1 MKMNTNL
8 RLVENNA
15 TTTKDFTIQASGKMF
30 HMVISG
36 LYSNKPQSI
45 TREIWSNAFDAH
57 AMVGKETEP
66 FLVTFPTALSPTFSC
81 RDFGPGIAHGDMEGF
96 YTVLGHSTKENTN
109 TAVGKWG
116 VGRMS
121 PMSYTDTFSVVS
133 YHKGEVSYYAVQL
146 GPDGSPQLHVLA
158 PPKFTTEPDGLEVS
172 FPVKRQDI
180 DAFQKAAEV
189 VAYGFP
195 VPPRVTNSKEKEFG
209 QVKKV
214 FEGKDFYLYE
224 DRKLGGA
231 YAQMGCV
238 MYPIPMEYTPRSIN
252 IVYKFD
258 IGDLEVTASREAL
271 SFGPNDPT
279 EANIKKKAKDVDLA
293 LWQMMQDKINAQPK
307 LFDAAK
313 LAPSFRNYLPYKSP
327 SFSYHGQELPRFWKL
342 DNYTNI
348 AISTGYKGYRQK
360 QAGWGLDRNIE
371 VQNNYSMF
379 IQDLS
384 DKKANARA
392 ATRIGSA
399 VDSYGYFIWVRAD
412 LSNPMQKAEVD
423 QLIGEL
429 GYTVT
434 YVKDLPDDGPVV
446 SGRRTKVSVS
456 RIVQGN
462 QSVKWDMD
470 DTTFQN
476 GGYYYCM
483 SNNDF
488 PRILY
493 SLSFLVKSKLGQDV
507 ILVPKSLWKKFEN
520 NNKWQLLEPAIEA
533 VVKAEADNARKVLD
547 TLYDRYPLSD
557 LKVFK
562 DLAGPVGDF
571 ARKVDAPKEYE
582 YLGAGRTAWGKILTY
597 YNLPDLESD
606 KPEQEYKALLDK
618 YPLLNVTT
626 NYRGNNFQP
635 FVHYIQL
642 IDSQSKDNTNASA
655 KGAN

>member
-158 PPKFTTEPDGLEVS
+158 PPQFTTEPDGLEVS

-180 DAFQKAAEV
+180 DAFQKAAEI

-238 MYPIPMEYTPRSIN
+238 MYPIPMEYTPRSMN

-279 EANIKKKAKDVDLA
+279 AESIKKKAKDVELK
-293 LWQMMQDKINAQPK
+293 LWQMMLDEIDAQPK

-313 LAPSFRNYLPYKSP
+313 LAPSFRRHLPHKAAPFTYK
-327 SFSYHGQELPRFWKL
+327 GQELPRFWKL
-342 DNYTNI
+342 DSYTHI
-348 AISTGYKGYRQK
+348 AISTGNKGYRQRM
-360 QAGWGLDRNIE
+360 AGWGLGRGIE
-371 VQNNYSMF
+371 VQNNYEMF

-399 VDSYGYFIWVRAD
+399 VDSYGYFIWVRAN
-412 LSNPMQKAEVD
+412 LSDPVQKAEVD

-429 GYTVT
+429 GYPVT

-446 SGRRTKVSVS
+446 SGPRAKVSVS
-456 RIVQGN
+456 LIKHGDSPQ
-462 QSVKWDMD
+462 KWDMD
-470 DTTFQN
+470 DATFQT
-476 GGYYYCM
+476 GGYYYPM
-483 SNNDF
+483 SNNDY
-488 PRILY
+488 PRALH
-493 SLSFLVKSKLGQDV
+493 SLSHIVHDKLGQHV
-507 ILVPKSLWKKFEN
+507 ILVPKSLWKKFEGN
-520 NNKWQLLEPAIEA
+520 SKWQLLEPAITTL
-533 VVKAEADNARKVLD
+533 VKMEADNARKVLGSN
-547 TLYDRYPLSD
+547 YDAYPMSE
-557 LKVFK
+557 LKPFK
-562 DLAGPVGDF
+562 DLLGPVGDF
-571 ARKVDAPKEYE
+571 ARKVVAPQEHM
-582 YLGAGRTAWGKILTY
+582 YLGAGRTSWRKILEN
-597 YNLPDLESD
+597 YNLPALESD

-618 YPLLNVTT
+618 YPLLRVTT
-626 NYRGNNFQP
+626 SYKGSNFQP
-635 FVHYIQL
+635 FCDYINL
-642 IDSQSKDNTNASA
+642 IDSKSNDASA

>member
-57 AMVGKETEP
+57 AMLGKETEP

-158 PPKFTTEPDGLEVS
+158 PPDFTTEPDGLEVS

-195 VPPRVTNSKEKEFG
+195 VPPRLTNSKEKELG

-327 SFSYHGQELPRFWKL
+327 SFNYHGQELPKFWKL
-342 DNYTNI
+342 DSYTHI

-360 QAGWGLDRNIE
+360 MAGWGLDRNIE
-371 VQNNYSMF
+371 VQNNYEMF

-412 LSNPMQKAEVD
+412 LSKPMQKAEVD

-429 GYTVT
+429 GYPVT
-434 YVKDLPDDGPVV
+434 YVKDLPDDGPKVTG
-446 SGRRTKVSVS
+446 SRTKVSVS
-456 RIVQGN
+456 VIRTRGAE
-462 QSVKWDMD
+462 KFDMEGA
-470 DTTFQN
+470 TFQK
-476 GGYYYCM
+476 GGYYYPM
-483 SNNDF
+483 SNHDF
-488 PRILY
+488 PRVLY
-493 SLSFLVKSKLGQDV
+493 RLGSVVEAKLGQP
-507 ILVPKSLWKKFEN
+507 IYLVPKTLWKKFEGN
-520 NNKWQLLEPAIEA
+520 SKWQLLEPAVTA
-533 VVKAEADNARKVLD
+533 LVKKEADNVRKALGNN
-547 TLYDRYPLSD
+547 YEQYPLSN
-557 LKVFK
+557 LKAFSGM
-562 DLAGPVGDF
+562 DGPVGDF
-571 ARKVDAPKEYE
+571 AKKVIVPRISS
-582 YLGAGRTAWGKILTY
+582 YLGAGVSQWNDILTH
-597 YNLPDLESD
+597 YNLPTINDD
-606 KPEQEYKALLDK
+606 KAKEEYNNLIDK
-618 YPLLNVTT
+618 YPLLGVGSVTERT
-626 NYRGNNFQP
+626 TP
-635 FVHYIQL
+635 HFVHYIQL
-642 IDSQSKDNTNASA
+642 IDNANASA

>member
-15 TTTKDFTIQASGKMF
+15 TTTKGFTIQASGKMF

-158 PPKFTTEPDGLEVS
+158 PPQFTTEPDGLEVS

-195 VPPRVTNSKEKEFG
+195 VPPRVTNSKEKEFS
-209 QVKKV
+209 QVNKI

-238 MYPIPMEYTPRSIN
+238 MYPIPLLYLPRMMN

-258 IGDLEVTASREAL
+258 IGELEVTASRESL

-279 EANIKKKAKDVDLA
+279 EANIRKKAAEVELSMWK
-293 LWQMMQDKINAQPK
+293 MMQDQIEAQPK

-313 LAPSFRNYLPYKSP
+313 LAPSFRRHLPHKAAPFTYK
-327 SFSYHGQELPRFWKL
+327 GKELPKFWDLAK
-342 DNYTNI
+342 YTNI
-348 AISTGYKGYRQK
+348 SISTGDKGYRQRM
-360 QAGWGLDRNIE
+360 AGWGLGRDIA
-371 VQNNYSMF
+371 VQNNYKMF

-412 LSNPMQKAEVD
+412 LSDPVQKAEVD

-429 GYTVT
+429 GYPVT

-446 SGRRTKVSVS
+446 SGPRAKVSVS
-456 RIVQGN
+456 IIKHGDSPQ
-462 QSVKWDMD
+462 KWDMD
-470 DTTFQN
+470 DATFQT
-476 GGYYYCM
+476 GGYYYPM
-483 SNNDF
+483 SNNEF

-493 SLSFLVKSKLGQDV
+493 SLSHIVHEKLGQHV
-507 ILVPKSLWKKFEN
+507 ILVPKSLWKKFEGN
-520 NNKWQLLEPAIEA
+520 RKWQLLEPAITA
-533 VVKAEADNARKVLD
+533 VVKAEADNARKVLGCN
-547 TLYDRYPLSD
+547 YDAYPMSNF
-557 LKVFK
+557 KAFK
-562 DLAGPVGDF
+562 DLIGPVGDF
-571 ARKVDAPKEYE
+571 ARKVVAPQPHM
-582 YLGAGRTAWGKILTY
+582 YLGAGRSSWRGIFDH
-597 YNLPDLESD
+597 YNLPALESD
-606 KPEQEYKALLDK
+606 KPVQEYKALLDK
-618 YPLLNVTT
+618 YPLLKVTME
-626 NYRGNNFQP
+626 YKGSNFQP
-635 FVHYIQL
+635 FVQYINL
-642 IDSQSKDNTNASA
+642 IDNANASA

>member
-158 PPKFTTEPDGLEVS
+158 PPQFTTEPDGLEVS

-180 DAFQKAAEV
+180 DAFQKAAELV
-189 VAYGFP
+189 SYGFS
-195 VPPRVTNSKEKEFG
+195 VPPRVTNSKEKEFS
-209 QVKKV
+209 QVNKI

-238 MYPIPMEYTPRSIN
+238 MYPIPLLYLPRMMN

-258 IGDLEVTASREAL
+258 IGELEVTASRESL

-279 EANIKKKAKDVDLA
+279 EANIRKKAAEVELSMWK
-293 LWQMMQDKINAQPK
+293 MMQDQIEAQTK

-313 LAPSFRNYLPYKSP
+313 LAPSFRRHLPHKAAPFTYK
-327 SFSYHGQELPRFWKL
+327 GKELPKFWDLAK
-342 DNYTNI
+342 YTNI
-348 AISTGYKGYRQK
+348 SISTGDKGYRQK
-360 QAGWGLDRNIE
+360 MAGWGLDRNIA
-371 VQNNYSMF
+371 VQNNYKMF

-399 VDSYGYFIWVRAD
+399 VDSYGYFIWVRAN
-412 LSNPMQKAEVD
+412 LSDPVQKAEVD

-429 GYTVT
+429 GYPVT

-446 SGRRTKVSVS
+446 SGPRAKVSVS
-456 RIVQGN
+456 IIKHGDSSQ
-462 QSVKWDMD
+462 KWDMD
-470 DTTFQN
+470 DATFQT
-476 GGYYYCM
+476 GGYYYPM
-483 SNNDF
+483 SNNEF
-488 PRILY
+488 PRVLY
-493 SLSFLVKSKLGQDV
+493 YLSHIVHEKLGQHV
-507 ILVPKSLWKKFEN
+507 ILVPKSLWKKFEGN
-520 NNKWQLLEPAIEA
+520 SKWQLLEPAITA
-533 VVKAEADNARKVLD
+533 VVKIEADNARKVLGSN
-547 TLYDRYPLSD
+547 YDAYPLSE
-557 LKVFK
+557 LKPFK
-562 DLAGPVGDF
+562 DLTGPVGDF
-571 ARKVDAPKEYE
+571 ARKVVAPQEHV
-582 YLGAGRTAWGKILTY
+582 YLGAGRSAWRKILEDY
-597 YNLPDLESD
+597 RLPALESD
-606 KPEQEYKALLDK
+606 KPEQEYKALIDK
-618 YPLLNVTT
+618 YPLLKVTME
-626 NYRGNNFQP
+626 YKGSNFQP
-635 FVHYIQL
+635 FVQYINL
-642 IDSQSKDNTNASA
+642 IDASA

>member
-158 PPKFTTEPDGLEVS
+158 PPDFTTEPDGLEVS

-180 DAFQKAAEV
+180 DAFQKAAEIV
-189 VAYGFP
+189 SYGFP

-238 MYPIPMEYTPRSIN
+238 MYPIPMEYTPRSMN

-279 EANIKKKAKDVDLA
+279 AESIKKKAKDVELK
-293 LWQMMQDKINAQPK
+293 LWQMMLDEIDAQPK

-313 LAPSFRNYLPYKSP
+313 LAPSFRAYLPHRAP
-327 SFSYHGQELPRFWKL
+327 SFTYHGQELPRFWKL

-360 QAGWGLDRNIE
+360 MAGWGLDRNIE
-371 VQNNYSMF
+371 VHNNYKMF

-384 DKKANARA
+384 DRKSNARA

-412 LSNPMQKAEVD
+412 LSDPVQKAEVD

-429 GYTVT
+429 GYPVT

-446 SGRRTKVSVS
+446 SGPRTKVSVS
-456 RIVQGN
+456 VIKHGDSPQ
-462 QSVKWDMD
+462 KWDMED
-470 DTTFQN
+470 ATFQT
-476 GGYYYCM
+476 GGYYYPM
-483 SNNDF
+483 SNNEF
-488 PRILY
+488 PRVLY
-493 SLSFLVKSKLGQDV
+493 NLSHIVHERLGQHV
-507 ILVPKSLWKKFEN
+507 ILVPKSLWKKFEGN
-520 NNKWQLLEPAIEA
+520 SKWQLLEPAITA
-533 VVKAEADNARKVLD
+533 IVKAEADNARKVLGSN
-547 TLYDRYPLSD
+547 YDAYPMSE
-557 LKVFK
+557 LKPFK
-562 DLAGPVGDF
+562 DLTGPVGDL
-571 ARKVDAPKEYE
+571 ARKVDAPQEHM
-582 YLGAGRTAWGKILTY
+582 YLGAGRSAWRKILEN
-597 YNLPDLESD
+597 YNLPALESD

-618 YPLLNVTT
+618 YPLLRVTT
-626 NYRGNNFQP
+626 SYKGSNFKP
-635 FVHYIQL
+635 FCDYINL
-642 IDSQSKDNTNASA
+642 IDSKSNDASA

>member
-57 AMVGKETEP
+57 TMVGKKDVP
-66 FLVTFPTALSPTFSC
+66 FLVTFPTALTPTFSC
-81 RDFGPGIAHGDMEGF
+81 RDFGPGIAHEDMEGF
-96 YTVLGHSTKENTN
+96 YTVLGHSTKEDTN

-133 YHKGEVSYYAVQL
+133 YHKGMVSYYAVQL
-146 GPDGSPQLHVLA
+146 GPDSSPQLHVLSE
-158 PPKFTTEPDGLEVS
+158 PQPTTEPDGLEVS

-180 DAFQKAAEV
+180 QKFQEAAEV
-189 VAYGFP
+189 VSYGFD
-195 VPPRVTNSKEKEFG
+195 VPPLVTNSKEKEFSKI
-209 QVKKV
+209 KKV
-214 FEGKDFYLYE
+214 FEGKDFYVYE
-224 DRKLGGA
+224 DRNMSGA

-238 MYPIPMEYTPRSIN
+238 MYPIPMEHTPRILN

-279 EANIKKKAKDVDLA
+279 ADNIKKKAKEVELA
-293 LWQMMQDKINAQPK
+293 MWQMMQDKINAQPK

-313 LAPSFRNYLPYKSP
+313 LAPSFSRHLPYKSLP
-327 SFSYHGQELPRFWKL
+327 FTYKGQELPKFWKL
-342 DNYTNI
+342 DNYTHI

-360 QAGWGLDRNIE
+360 QAGWGLDKNIE

-384 DKKANARA
+384 DKKANARS

-399 VDSYGYFIWVRAD
+399 LESYSYYIWVRAD
-412 LSNPMQKAEVD
+412 LSDPVQKAEVD
-423 QLIGEL
+423 QLVSEL
-429 GYTVT
+429 GYPVT
-434 YVKDLPDDGPVV
+434 YVKDLPDDGPAA
-446 SGRRTKVSVS
+446 SGPRAKVSVS
-456 RIVQGN
+456 RIVKGN
-462 QSVKWDMD
+462 QAEKWDMD
-470 DTTFQN
+470 DATFQK
-476 GGYYYCM
+476 GGYYHPM

-488 PRILY
+488 PRVLY
-493 SLSFLVKSKLGQDV
+493 SLSFLVREKLGQDV
-507 ILVPKSLWKKFEN
+507 ILVPKTLWKKFEGN
-520 NNKWQLLEPAIEA
+520 NQWQLLEPAIEA
-533 VVKAEADNARKVLD
+533 VVKMEADNARKVLGSNYD
-547 TLYDRYPLSD
+547 TYPMCD
-557 LKVFK
+557 LKAFK
-562 DLAGPVGDF
+562 DLTGPVGDF
-571 ARKVDAPKEYE
+571 ARKVVAPQAHT
-582 YLGAGRTAWGKILTY
+582 YLEAHRSAWRNILDY
-597 YNLPDLESD
+597 YRLPALESN
-606 KPEQEYKALLDK
+606 KPEQEYVALLDK
-618 YPLLNVTT
+618 YPLLRVTT
-626 NYRGNNFQP
+626 MYRGNNFQP
-635 FVHYIQL
+635 FCDYIQL
-642 IDSQSKDNTNASA
+642 IDASA